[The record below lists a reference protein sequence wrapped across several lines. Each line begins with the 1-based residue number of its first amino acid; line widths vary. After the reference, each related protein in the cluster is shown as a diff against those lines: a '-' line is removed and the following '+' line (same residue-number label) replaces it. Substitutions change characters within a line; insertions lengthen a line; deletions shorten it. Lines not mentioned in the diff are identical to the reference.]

1 MKSVNITEHM
11 VFQVQILPK
20 RVHGELFDGL
30 LELDTMAARNRLD
43 GNEWC

>member
-20 RVHGELFDGL
+20 RVDDELFDGL
-30 LELDTMAARNRLD
+30 LELETMAAKNRLD